1 MQKEVGLVWKEYF
14 LANKI
19 KMEVLNHLNRQKAL
33 SLIIK
38 PMYMYM
44 RNHQMK
50 KRNLKK
56 ILKWIDLF
64 NRMIKMDNNAV

>member
-1 MQKEVGLVWKEYF
+1 MQREVGLVWKKYF
-14 LANKI
+14 VANKI
-19 KMEVLNHLNRQKAL
+19 KMEVLNHLNQQKAL

-38 PMYMYM
+38 PMYTYM
-44 RNHQMK
+44 RSHQMK

-64 NRMIKMDNNAV
+64 NLMIKVDNNAV